1 MIDVIYV
8 NKVTIY
14 PMMVK
19 LVLNFQLMIV
29 KFYHIILK
37 LVINVMIHISLKVIT
52 QLVCYYLQIVLK

>member
-37 LVINVMIHISLKVIT
+37 LVINVMIHINLKVIT